1 MVRRNASPGFYIT
14 MSSAAQLT
22 DWVGDEAATPY
33 NQPSSVPVAQ
43 TGANSQFGRSH
54 IKVME
59 AKTAA
64 KEVDVV
70 LRAYIRETDEEG
82 SNRLLVELMC
92 GYCQPV
98 VHNIVRSR
106 LAVDRTRQSGRR
118 EIDDTEDVCNEII
131 LQLLRRVRALK
142 LSGAQEPPADFSSYV
157 AVTAFNACSRYL
169 RKKYPERHRLKSKL
183 RYILMKRPAFG
194 LWEAGERW
202 LCGLDEWRTQKRP
215 PAGSDDLRRLLED
228 RPLLDQAEQLLSS
241 EPVELLTQV
250 FNKLGGP
257 LEIDD
262 LVGILSDLCGI
273 QETTRLV
280 DKSNEGPS
288 VYERIPDPETSHATR
303 VEQQLFL
310 KRLWGEIGSLPL
322 RQRFAL
328 LLNLK
333 DSQGRDLASLL
344 AHLRVAT
351 LTEISSV
358 LELSPERFAELWN
371 RLPVDDA
378 TIAAYLDVTRQ
389 QVINLR
395 LSARRR
401 LARRMKGH
409 W

>member
-1 MVRRNASPGFYIT
+1 
-14 MSSAAQLT
+14 
-22 DWVGDEAATPY
+22 
-33 NQPSSVPVAQ
+33 
-43 TGANSQFGRSH
+43 
-54 IKVME
+54 ME

-64 KEVDVV
+64 KEVDAV
-70 LRAYIRETDEEG
+70 LRAYIRDTDEEG

-118 EIDDTEDVCNEII
+118 EMDDTEDVCNEII

-142 LSGAQEPPADFSSYV
+142 LSGGQDPPSDFSSYV

-169 RKKYPERHRLKSKL
+169 RKKYPERHRLKSRL

-215 PAGSDDLRRLLED
+215 PVRSDELRRLLED
-228 RPLLDQAEQLLSS
+228 RHLLDHANQQFSS
-241 EPVELLTQV
+241 DPVALLTQV
-250 FNKLGGP
+250 FNTLGGP
-257 LEIDD
+257 LEIDE
-262 LVGILSDLCGI
+262 LVGILSDLCGV
-273 QETTRLV
+273 QENIRLV
-280 DKSNEGPS
+280 DNTGDDGSS
-288 VYERIPDPETSHATR
+288 SYERIPDPEASHATR

-310 KRLWGEIGSLPL
+310 KRLWVEIGSLPL

-333 DSQGRDLASLL
+333 DPQGRDLASLL

-351 LTEISSV
+351 LSEIAQV

-378 TIAAYLDVTRQ
+378 TIALYLDVTRQ

-401 LARRMKGH
+401 LARRMKGR